1 MLSSSPHYAG
11 PCSVALKELESVLLF
26 LNPLLYHFRR
36 VSIVVGIRWGID
48 KDYATFIHLGRAEHY
63 VGFHRPYSQ
72 GIWCVEGL
80 LCSDVDKLE
89 ATGFVKRRD
98 QGCVDLLTV
107 VLPAPGGP
115 MTLFDKSS
123 VQLLNERRM

>member
-1 MLSSSPHYAG
+1 M
-11 PCSVALKELESVLLF
+11 ALKELESALLF
-26 LNPLLYHFRR
+26 LNPLLYRFRW
-36 VSIVVGIRWGID
+36 VTIVVGIRWGVD
-48 KDYATFIHLGRAEHY
+48 KDYTTFIHLGRAEHY
-63 VGFHRPYSQ
+63 VGLHRPYCQ
-72 GIWCVEGL
+72 AIWCVEGL